1 MWVPYW
7 YKAMMVE
14 SIGSES
20 QQRRISDRVMLSY
33 PCCDAH
39 TQTISDLEDSLLIQ
53 TIEDIVYDLEVKTY
67 NDLVHRRQAS
77 AATPCIL
84 ILKVL
89 PTDAQQWLTT
99 TESGLFL
106 GGACYW
112 EYLRGELSENKQSVR
127 IRISRTQE
135 LHPESLL
142 MLMISAREYAISGEW
157 IC

>member
-1 MWVPYW
+1 
-7 YKAMMVE
+7 
-14 SIGSES
+14 
-20 QQRRISDRVMLSY
+20 
-33 PCCDAH
+33 
-39 TQTISDLEDSLLIQ
+39 
-53 TIEDIVYDLEVKTY
+53 VKTY

-89 PTDAQQWLTT
+89 PMDAAQWLST

-106 GGACYW
+106 GGVCYW

-127 IRISRTQE
+127 IRIPKVQE
-135 LHPESLL
+135 LDPESLL
-142 MLMISAREYAISGEW
+142 MLMTSAREYAIDGEW